1 MSSIEWQIL
10 ALARVAL
17 AMILGGMI
25 GVEREMIGKPAG
37 MRTHMLVGGASA
49 LFTLLGSV
57 IINYFGEVTCGI
69 DIIRGDP
76 IRVIQAIVLGISFI
90 GAGTIMQHPERRK
103 VIYLTSAASILF
115 TAGIGIAVAVDQYML
130 AVGCVVIVWT
140 VNRGLRYLDKKVIK
154 KRSVHMRSDDIDPQ
168 E

>member
-1 MSSIEWQIL
+1 MSGVEWQIL
-10 ALARVAL
+10 ALARVVL

-25 GVEREMIGKPAG
+25 GLEREALGKPAG
-37 MRTHMLVGGASA
+37 MRTHMLIGGAST

-57 IINYFGEVTCGI
+57 IIRFFGEITCGVDLI
-69 DIIRGDP
+69 KGDP

-90 GAGTIMQHPERRK
+90 GAGTIMQHPDRRK

-115 TAGIGIAVAVDQYML
+115 TAGIGIAIAVDQFVL
-130 AVGCVVIVWT
+130 AVGCVVIVWI
-140 VNRGLRYLDKKVIK
+140 VNRGLRYLDKRMIK
-154 KRSVHMRSDDIDPQ
+154 KRSALLRKEDIDPQ